1 MRHWYC
7 FIFSYENNPIFL
19 FRISVMNA
27 FEYAEEASE
36 IFVLSD
42 SFVRIKELIDHEGST
57 IDDIADVILLDPGL
71 SSTILKLA
79 NSPFFNYPG
88 KIDTI
93 SKAVLIIG
101 ITEVY
106 NIVIAYFTTDNLK
119 KLNVSPEYLD
129 DFWERSVD
137 CALTVK
143 FLGTKLN
150 APNAERLFILGLLH
164 NLGELVINQF
174 MPKKVEECKPVNS
187 DELPWTKQLKI
198 LGFTYAD
205 ITAEL
210 LKKWQLPYSL
220 IEPIRD
226 QDKEAFECSTDETKL
241 LYIAKRVMTLNHQC
255 NMHCQADVLSDE
267 KLESLSVQQ
276 ELLRDASDFCDMER
290 LSILAVL
297 NPSASMLY

>member
-1 MRHWYC
+1 
-7 FIFSYENNPIFL
+7 
-19 FRISVMNA
+19 MNA
-27 FEYAEEASE
+27 AEYAEQASE

-42 SFVRIKELIDHEGST
+42 SFIRIKELIDDEAST

-71 SSTILKLA
+71 SGTILRLA
-79 NSPFFNYPG
+79 NSSFFNYPG

-93 SKAVLIIG
+93 SKAVLILG

-106 NIVIAYFTTDNLK
+106 NLVIAYFTTSAFS
-119 KLNVSPEYLD
+119 KLNASPDYLD

-143 FLGTKLN
+143 FLGTKLRV
-150 APNAERLFILGLLH
+150 PNAERLFILGLLH
-164 NLGELVINQF
+164 NLGELVIHQF
-174 MPKKVEECKPVNS
+174 LADKVEECKHINS
-187 DELPWTKQLKI
+187 DELPWTKQNEI
-198 LGFTYAD
+198 LGFTYAEVS
-205 ITAEL
+205 AQL
-210 LKKWQLPYSL
+210 LKQWQLPFSL
-220 IEPIRD
+220 IEPIAQ
-226 QDKEAFECSTDETKL
+226 QDEDEFEYSTDETKL

-255 NMHCQADVLSDE
+255 KSHVQSAVITDE

-276 ELLRDASDFCDMER
+276 ELLRDASDFCDIER